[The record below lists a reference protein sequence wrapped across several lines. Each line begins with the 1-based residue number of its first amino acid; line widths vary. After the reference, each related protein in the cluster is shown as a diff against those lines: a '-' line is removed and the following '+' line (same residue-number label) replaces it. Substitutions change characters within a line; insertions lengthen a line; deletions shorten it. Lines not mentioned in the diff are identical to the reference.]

1 MNRSNKC
8 AATLAAGSIAA
19 LAGAASAQCDAA
31 NAFVSPP
38 TVLNNASGHGTSTG
52 ARFLDVTG
60 NGHLDLLVGQSKLIF
75 DVAPDRAGIAVFP
88 GDGQGGFGTPFLV
101 GVEGSAN
108 PSFTRGGPRSIAGGD
123 LTGNGHTDIVAGTQ
137 GVEFIRNNGDGTF
150 ADPVVFYDTGPGE
163 GINDLDIADLNG
175 NGHLDIIATDTG
187 GATVLV
193 AYNDGQGNFN
203 LGNAEFL
210 FSLRPT
216 AARAGD
222 FNNNGRLDIA
232 VANSQTQPP
241 SVTLYLNNGN
251 GTFTSAGDFPL
262 TAGPEDLG
270 VGDFDNDGNLDVVV
284 TLGGGGGGVS
294 ILYGDGAGGFAP
306 AEQVTIPGT
315 NFALELAVGDIDGDG
330 TDDIAIGMLTTG
342 GDGALG
348 VLLSNGDRTFR
359 EGLAISTGLPRKVDL
374 GDLNGNGRL
383 EATHAISSGAD
394 NTPVFENGCVDI
406 CIADINGDGVV
417 DADDFFAFLALF
429 AAGDLQAD
437 INGDGV
443 IDADDFFEYLALFAA
458 GC

>member
-31 NAFVSPP
+31 NAFVTPP
-38 TVLNNASGHGTSTG
+38 TVLNNGSGHGTSTG

-60 NGHLDLLVGQSKLIF
+60 NGHLDLLVGQGKLIF
-75 DVAPDRAGIAVFP
+75 DVAPDRAGIAVYP
-88 GDGQGGFGTPFLV
+88 GDGNGGFGTPFLV

-123 LTGNGHTDIVAGTQ
+123 LTGNGFKDIVAGTQ

-163 GINDLDIADLNG
+163 GINDLDIADVNG

-187 GATVLV
+187 GATVLI
-193 AYNDGQGNFN
+193 AYNDGMGNFN

-222 FNNNGRLDIA
+222 FNNNGRIDIA
-232 VANSQTQPP
+232 IANSQTSPP
-241 SVTLYLNNGN
+241 SVTVWFQQPN
-251 GTFTSAGDFPL
+251 GTFVSGGDMPL
-262 TAGPEDLG
+262 LHGPEDLG

-284 TLGGGGGGVS
+284 TGGGGGGVA
-294 ILYGDGAGGFAP
+294 IFYGDGAGGFTP
-306 AEQVTIPGT
+306 AQNVAITGT

-330 TDDIAIGMLTTG
+330 VDDIAVGTLTTAG
-342 GDGALG
+342 SGALG

-383 EATHAISSGAD
+383 EATHAISSFSAD
-394 NTPVFENGCVDI
+394 NTPVFENGCADI
-406 CIADINGDGVV
+406 CVADLNGDGVV
-417 DADDFFAFLALF
+417 DADDFFLFLTLF
-429 AAGDLQAD
+429 AAADPIAD

-443 IDADDFFEYLALFAA
+443 IDADDFFAYLSLFAA